1 MTFEKI
7 IETLGKRLGIEL
19 ENAGGAVAVEV
30 DGEAVVLQDA
40 GEHLLLRAEIGE
52 IPADAKE
59 KILSSAMEANY
70 LYQGTGGAT
79 LAVNPADGVLHL
91 HKYNWMERLEVETLV
106 DAIDKVADTAAA
118 WRRILADSRHVASP
132 GGMPPPDAG
141 GDARWRLGTNDFMQ
155 V

>member
-7 IETLGKRLGIEL
+7 IETLGERLGIVL

-30 DGEAVVLQDA
+30 DGEAVILQDA
-40 GEHLLLRAEIGE
+40 GELLLLRAEIGE

-79 LAVNPADGVLHL
+79 LAVNPADGALHL

-118 WRRILADSRHVASP
+118 WRRMLSDCVRIKPS
-132 GGMPPPDAG
+132 GGEG
-141 GDARWRLGTNDFMQ
+141 GGHFGEGGFMQ